1 MLESIID
8 IAVLCFLYCRFVM
21 PYLKTK
27 SNSTQTI
34 AFLFSVYMLCVLT
47 ITLFPILTSLPFV
60 FTPQFSRMVNMTPF
74 IDILEHTDGA
84 VTQVLLNILL
94 TVPFGYLFP
103 LFFKPNR
110 RKFTYTLLATVTL
123 TIFIES
129 MQWLLANGRI
139 TDFTDLITNTVG
151 GIVGYTIY
159 KLTRRI
165 ILTYKR
171 RTCEVV

>member
-1 MLESIID
+1 MLEAIFD
-8 IAVLCFLYCRFVM
+8 IFVVCFLYYRFII

-27 SNSTQTI
+27 NNSTQTI

-60 FTPQFSRMVNMTPF
+60 FAPQFSRMVNTTPF

-84 VTQVLLNILL
+84 LTQVLLNILL

-103 LFFKPNR
+103 LFFKPSQR
-110 RKFTYTLLATVTL
+110 RFIWTLLATIAL
-123 TIFIES
+123 TVFIES

-139 TDFTDLITNTVG
+139 TDLTDIITNTLG
-151 GIVGYTIY
+151 GVVGYAIY
-159 KLTRRI
+159 KATRQI
-165 ILTYKR
+165 VLVYKR
-171 RTCEVV
+171 RVLNV